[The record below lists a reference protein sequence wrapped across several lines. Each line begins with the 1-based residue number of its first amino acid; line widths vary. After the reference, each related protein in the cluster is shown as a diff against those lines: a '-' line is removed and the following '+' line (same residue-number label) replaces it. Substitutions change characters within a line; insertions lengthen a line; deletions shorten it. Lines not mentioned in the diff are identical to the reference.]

1 LHGVTFFPSIERE
14 PQKIV
19 SSQNERLDLRR
30 QYRNAGPTYSVVD
43 EFAIITFLED
53 RGDIQDVIAC
63 APGNLPPGY
72 DERRNQSEEQA
83 MFIESHLTACL
94 WAGRVLT
101 ALVVLALLGV
111 AATMLV
117 SRSAAHAQLAATGF
131 ADSAGPLI
139 GITALGCALFY
150 AVPQTA
156 VLGAI
161 LVTGFLGGAFCTHFR
176 LGTIGSPP
184 QMISLALGVMAWG
197 GVYLRYAEVRRL
209 LPISM

>member
-1 LHGVTFFPSIERE
+1 MTFFPSIERE
-14 PQKIV
+14 PQRIV
-19 SSQNERLDLRR
+19 SCQNECLDLRR

-43 EFAIITFLED
+43 EFATTTFLENW
-53 RGDIQDVIAC
+53 GDIQDVIAC

-72 DERRNQSEEQA
+72 DERRNHSEEQA
-83 MFIESHLTACL
+83 MFIEFTPDGLSMGRSRSHS
-94 WAGRVLT
+94 
-101 ALVVLALLGV
+101 LVVLALLAV

-184 QMISLALGVMAWG
+184 QMISLVLGVMAWG

-209 LPISM
+209 LPISI